1 MPATGITI
9 VVGYTPTRFGAAAVS
24 AAIEEARLRGG
35 RLHVVNVSRGDA
47 WVDPNLAE
55 PRELTTLDDHL
66 AECGVEHE
74 VVQLVGGEPAA
85 EVLRAAKETGA
96 GLVVIG
102 VRRRTAV
109 GKFLLGSTAQA
120 ILLDAACP
128 VLAVKPS
135 VDEP

>member
-1 MPATGITI
+1 MTDSGITI
-9 VVGYTPTRFGAAAVS
+9 VVGYTPSRFGDAAVRV
-24 AAIEEARLRGG
+24 AIEEARLRGG

-55 PRELTTLDDHL
+55 QGELTTLDEQL

-85 EVLRAAKETGA
+85 EVLRAVKETGA

-102 VRRRTAV
+102 LRRRTAV
-109 GKFLLGSTAQA
+109 GKFLLGSTAQT
-120 ILLDAACP
+120 ILLDAPCP

-135 VDEP
+135 VDS